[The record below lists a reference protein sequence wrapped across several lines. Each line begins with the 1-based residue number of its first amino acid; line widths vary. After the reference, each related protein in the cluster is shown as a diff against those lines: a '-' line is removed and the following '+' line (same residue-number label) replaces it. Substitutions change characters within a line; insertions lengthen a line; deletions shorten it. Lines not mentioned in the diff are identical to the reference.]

1 MRIQYG
7 QPIRS
12 AITAAGIVGYAANNS
27 RIRGHTYPPAS
38 PSAHVDTSASPHCTV
53 PLLEAGLGF
62 YSSSV
67 ELAPATSPRATPV
80 RPLEHDRKILG

>member
-1 MRIQYG
+1 VRIQYG

-27 RIRGHTYPPAS
+27 RIRGHTYPPAI

-53 PLLEAGLGF
+53 PLL
-62 YSSSV
+62 
-67 ELAPATSPRATPV
+67 
-80 RPLEHDRKILG
+80 